1 MTREE
6 EFRQWGLRL
15 EKALDKERLA
25 SKRRLHAAAIKV
37 ANWLGEHLADND
49 SILLTI
55 DDFVRF
61 CADNDVKP
69 KDCPLLAKLKENLNG
84 AD

>member
-15 EKALDKERLA
+15 EKALDKERVA
-25 SKRRLHAAAIKV
+25 SKRRLRTAAIKV
-37 ANWLGEHLADND
+37 ANWLGEHLADNN
-49 SILLTI
+49 SILLPI

-69 KDCPLLAKLKENLNG
+69 KDCPLLAKLKEDSNG

>member
-15 EKALDKERLA
+15 EKALDKERVA
-25 SKRRLHAAAIKV
+25 SKKRLRAAATKV
-37 ANWLGEHLADND
+37 ANWLGERLVDD
-49 SILLTI
+49 RLIILTT

-61 CADNDVKP
+61 CADNNVNP
-69 KDCPLLAKLKENLNG
+69 SDCPVLAKLKENGNG
-84 AD
+84 TD